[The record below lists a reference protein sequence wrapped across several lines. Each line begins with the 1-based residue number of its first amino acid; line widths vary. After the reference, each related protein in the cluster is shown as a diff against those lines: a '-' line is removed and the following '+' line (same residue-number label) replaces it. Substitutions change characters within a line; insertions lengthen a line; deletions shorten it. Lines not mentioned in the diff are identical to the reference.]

1 MNKSVRKTAM
11 PSLGEFPERV
21 LSTERSPKSIDIQE
35 HLPRTLE
42 EAVVNAGVSYVSKKL
57 TIEQKM
63 FDK

>member
-11 PSLGEFPERV
+11 PSLREFPETV

-42 EAVVNAGVSYVSKKL
+42 EVVVNAGVS
-57 TIEQKM
+57 
-63 FDK
+63 